1 MLRERLEPLM
11 LESIHQSKYTNND
24 GTRLLVRSRDLEDE
38 PFKYQI
44 ECNCS
49 VNPVIVV

>member
-11 LESIHQSKYTNND
+11 LESIRQSKYTNND

-38 PFKYQI
+38 PFDYQI
-44 ECNCS
+44 E
-49 VNPVIVV
+49 